1 MNNETLEVTEQKE
14 VFDFATVGEVV
25 NRALKKKENTS
36 TPLSSIKG
44 ISSGYSK
51 IDELTSGFQKGELTV
66 VAVKPGMGKTA
77 FLLSLVN
84 NIAVKAKT
92 SIAIFSPE
100 RPADKIVKRMIE
112 TETGMSVHK
121 ILEGNLNEGIKDHM
135 FAIIENIAN
144 SKIFIDETPSL
155 SVDELYKKAE
165 SLKAQKN
172 IEIIVIDH
180 LELMTTSILDENSRE
195 DQLKSI
201 LTSIKKLAK
210 NLDIPIV
217 LFSQIQSGQKAD
229 DTIMTEAILPEYI
242 TYSNDTIMLLN
253 RTPYNLVKTNGKR
266 TGGNAEVIITRHPL
280 LKEKK
285 VVGLKFI
292 ESIGKFV
299 NKEN

>member
-1 MNNETLEVTEQKE
+1 MNNESLEITEQKE

-25 NRALKKKENTS
+25 NRTLKKKEYTS
-36 TPLSSIKG
+36 TPLSNVKG
-44 ISSGYSK
+44 ISSGYNK

-84 NIAVKAKT
+84 NIAVKAKK

-121 ILEGNLNEGIKDHM
+121 ILEGNLNEGVKDHM

-144 SKIFIDETPSL
+144 SNIFIDETPSL
-155 SVDELYKKAE
+155 SVGELYEKAE
-165 SLKAQKN
+165 SLKVQKS

-180 LELMTTSILDENSRE
+180 LELMKTSILDENSRE

-217 LFSQIQSGQKAD
+217 LFSQIQRGQKAD
-229 DTIMTEAILPEYI
+229 DTIMTEAVLPEYI

-266 TGGNAEVIITRHPL
+266 TGGNAEVIITRHPS
-280 LKEKK
+280 LKERK